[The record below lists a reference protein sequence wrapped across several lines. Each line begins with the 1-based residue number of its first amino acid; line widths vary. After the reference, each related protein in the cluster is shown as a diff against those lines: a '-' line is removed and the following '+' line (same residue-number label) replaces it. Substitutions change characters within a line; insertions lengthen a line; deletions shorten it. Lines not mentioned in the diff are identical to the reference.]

1 MKVVVLGGTGLAGQ
15 ALLREVSFRDYSA
28 LSVARRD
35 ADIILDLTDLIEVE
49 RFLETEQP
57 DCIINAAALANVG
70 ECQKN
75 TVESWIINTAVV
87 GVLRHWSFEKNK
99 RLVHIS
105 TDHFFTEGGSK
116 QHSEKDP
123 VRLVNV
129 YSRQKYAAECI
140 SLSAPHALV
149 LRTSIVGKRGW
160 KEKTF
165 AEWTMEALLSEDPFQ
180 MFSDVWTSSIDTKN
194 FARAVFDLAEK
205 PEVTGLFNVGARE
218 VYSKADFIEE
228 MARQSNISVNHGE
241 RTSHVGYLNRRA
253 CCLGLDVSK
262 VQQILSWQL
271 PNLTEVVRSISKGDH
286 DVGLQ
291 HRI

>member
-1 MKVVVLGGTGLAGQ
+1 M
-15 ALLREVSFRDYSA
+15 
-28 LSVARRD
+28 
-35 ADIILDLTDLIEVE
+35 
-49 RFLETEQP
+49 
-57 DCIINAAALANVG
+57 
-70 ECQKN
+70 
-75 TVESWIINTAVV
+75 
-87 GVLRHWSFEKNK
+87 
-99 RLVHIS
+99 
-105 TDHFFTEGGSK
+105 
-116 QHSEKDP
+116 
-123 VRLVNV
+123 NV

-140 SLSAPHALV
+140 SLSAPNALV

-165 AEWTMEALLSEDPFQ
+165 AEWTMEALLSEEPFQ

-241 RTSHVGYLNRRA
+241 RTSHVGYLSERA